1 MGGMLLR
8 PRAVMMSL
16 LAVPLALA
24 ACDPSG
30 PSVAAAAQ
38 QSRAANAPPTVT
50 LAPQNGANDQPITTE
65 IGASVAGGHL
75 GSVSLSDASGKSVAG
90 AMRSDGTSWVP
101 AAPLEYHTRYQ
112 ATVAATG
119 ANGRGTTA
127 TTSFST
133 MNDPGGNRIVTGLYF
148 SDGATY
154 GVGMPIVIEF
164 TQPIPDNAKAAVERR
179 LFVTSV
185 PAQPGVWHWFG
196 DTSVQYRPKDYWQTG
211 TKLTVRAALGGLPV
225 GNRFLD
231 TDRGGTATI
240 GAKQTMEISNADKQ
254 LRVYQN
260 DKLVKTFPVS
270 LGAAR
275 TPSSSGNLVIM
286 TRDYQ
291 TLFDVPGEYRVT
303 VFYAERITW
312 DGQYIHAAPWS
323 VGDQGHYNVSHGCTN
338 VATDNAAWIYNSSH
352 VGDPVTVT
360 GTEVHITPADGWTVW
375 DMSWEDYLKGSALPH
390 PDMINAGASPN
401 GSTRSGKPFY
411 N

>member
-8 PRAVMMSL
+8 SRAVVMFL

-24 ACDPSG
+24 ACDPRG

-38 QSRAANAPPTVT
+38 QSHAAANGLPTVT
-50 LAPQNGANDQPITTE
+50 VLPQNGAHDQPVTTE
-65 IGASVAGGHL
+65 IGTSIAGGRL
-75 GSVSLSDASGKSVAG
+75 DGISLADASGHSVAG
-90 AMRSDGTSWVP
+90 AMREDGTSWVP
-101 AAPLEYHTRYQ
+101 AQPLAYHATYL

-119 ANGRGTTA
+119 TTGKHTA
-127 TTSFST
+127 TTASFTT
-133 MNDPGGNRIVTGLYF
+133 MNDPGGNRITTGLYF

-164 TQPIPDNAKAAVERR
+164 MSPIPDSAKASVERR

-196 DTSVQYRPKDYWQTG
+196 DTTVQYRPKDYWQTG

-225 GNRFLD
+225 G
-231 TDRGGTATI
+231 TGSAT
-240 GAKQTMEISNADKQ
+240 GAAKQTFEISNGDKQ
-254 LRVYQN
+254 MRVYQN

-270 LGAAR
+270 LGKSS

-286 TRDYQ
+286 SREYQ
-291 TLFDVPGEYRVT
+291 TIFDVPGEYRVNIS
-303 VFYAERITW
+303 YAERITW

-323 VGDQGHYNVSHGCTN
+323 VGDQGHYNVSHGCVN
-338 VATDNAAWIYNSSH
+338 VSDSNAAWIYNASH

-360 GTEVHITPADGWTVW
+360 GTEAHVTPADGWTVW
-375 DMSWEDYLKGSALPH
+375 DMSWADYLKGSALPH
-390 PDMINAGASPN
+390 PDMINAATTPN
-401 GSTRSGKPFY
+401 GYHMHPIKPLY
-411 N
+411 D